1 VVVKMPEVELRPG
14 IVAGKDLVVVQD
26 NRVDLVRVVELC
38 TFVLVNDEG
47 QEAAVLI
54 RRATFGRSRTSVMIE
69 TSSAGACHL
78 FGNPR
83 GHHSLDC
90 ELTEVL
96 DRVTWLGWVLFTF
109 LLLIIIYNQARLAF
123 CFLAGLLVISE
134 LLV

>member
-1 VVVKMPEVELRPG
+1 
-14 IVAGKDLVVVQD
+14 
-26 NRVDLVRVVELC
+26 
-38 TFVLVNDEG
+38 VLVNDEG
-47 QEAAVLI
+47 QEAAALI

-69 TSSAGACHL
+69 TSSVGACYL

-83 GHHSLDC
+83 GHYSLDC

-96 DRVTWLGWVLFTF
+96 DRVTWLASVLFTF
-109 LLLIIIYNQARLAF
+109 LFLIIIYNQARLAF